1 MNADLTYSKQLFT
14 CAHELGHAIHHPNAN
29 TPFLVNNTF
38 YSVNKLERQA
48 NMFAASLLIP
58 SDIFF
63 HYEGYSFEYISS
75 VEYIPV
81 ELLRLR
87 YEMLSNSH

>member
-1 MNADLTYSKQLFT
+1 
-14 CAHELGHAIHHPNAN
+14 
-29 TPFLVNNTF
+29 
-38 YSVNKLERQA
+38 
-48 NMFAASLLIP
+48 MFAASLLIP